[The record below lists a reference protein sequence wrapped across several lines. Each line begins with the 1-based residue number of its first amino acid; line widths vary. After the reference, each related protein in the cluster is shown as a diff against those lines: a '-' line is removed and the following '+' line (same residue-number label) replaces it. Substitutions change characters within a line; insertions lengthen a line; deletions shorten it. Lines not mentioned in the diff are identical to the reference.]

1 MSPHVA
7 KVMQLCLR
15 YLSYDPNYNYDA
27 EEDLEDGM
35 EQDGEE
41 DPGAHTQLNGFC
53 WELFAGFCSVCVCVC
68 I

>member
-27 EEDLEDGM
+27 EEDLEDSMAQAGA
-35 EQDGEE
+35 EA
-41 DPGAHTQLNGFC
+41 PGSPTQLNGFC
-53 WELFAGFCSVCVCVC
+53 LGFFAAFFLVCF
-68 I
+68 